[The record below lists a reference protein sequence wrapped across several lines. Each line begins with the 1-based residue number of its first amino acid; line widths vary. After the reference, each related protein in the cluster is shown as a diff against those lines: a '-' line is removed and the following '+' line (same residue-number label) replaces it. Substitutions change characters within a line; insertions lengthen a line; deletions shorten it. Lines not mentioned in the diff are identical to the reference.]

1 MNEKN
6 RIELSPQ
13 QAVALLQNE
22 RAKMQAIQEELF
34 RVRASLEDGLQ
45 AKAAL
50 QAVKK
55 AKPNE
60 SILIPL
66 GAGVLLHG
74 ALADNQNVQVTL
86 GGGVLKKDS
95 IPEAI
100 EKLDNRQREAEQQLA
115 QLQKQFDE
123 TNANVENLSQM
134 LQTIAQRAQKN
145 TNPTTS
151 AVI

>member
-1 MNEKN
+1 MTEKN
-6 RIELSPQ
+6 RIELTPQ
-13 QAVALLQNE
+13 QAIGLLQNE
-22 RAKMQAIQEELF
+22 RAKLQAIQEELF
-34 RVRASLEDGLQ
+34 RVRSSLEDGLQ
-45 AKAAL
+45 AKSTL

-55 AKPNE
+55 AQQNE

-74 ALADNQNVQVTL
+74 ALVDNENVQVTL

-95 IPEAI
+95 ISDAI

-115 QLQKQFDE
+115 ELQKQFNE

-134 LQTIAQRAQKN
+134 LQAIAQRAQKN
-145 TNPTTS
+145 ATPTTS
-151 AVI
+151 PVI